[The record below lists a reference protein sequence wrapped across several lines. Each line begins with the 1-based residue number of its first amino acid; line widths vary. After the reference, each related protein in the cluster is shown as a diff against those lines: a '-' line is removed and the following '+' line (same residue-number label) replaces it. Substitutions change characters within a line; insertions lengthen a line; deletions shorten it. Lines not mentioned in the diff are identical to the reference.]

1 MATVFQLQSG
11 NGVLF
16 ANDKKG
22 KQSAPDFK
30 GEILLESGQRIKL
43 SAWTK
48 QTKHGTMMISLKENN
63 YVPEGQQQYPKE
75 VQSGSGFSQN
85 YDDKDIPF

>member
-1 MATVFQLQSG
+1 MATVFQLQPG

-22 KQSAPDFK
+22 KQGAPDFR
-30 GEILLESGQRIKL
+30 GEILLESGQKIKL

-48 QTKHGTMMISLKENN
+48 QTKHGSMMISLKENN
-63 YVPEGQQQYPKE
+63 YDPQAQNYPKE
-75 VQSGSGFSQN
+75 VKAGFEQN
-85 YDDKDIPF
+85 YNTDEVPF